1 MVFQMTAKKFICLRR
16 IRISSLHDGSITYY
30 GLRYLIQETV
40 CLTGLIS
47 AIGFLHFLPG
57 NEEEQKN
64 NPEDHV
70 NPVQLKK

>member
-1 MVFQMTAKKFICLRR
+1 M
-16 IRISSLHDGSITYY
+16 HDGSITYY